1 MCSPHIKII
10 TAGCFLLWS
19 SLAQCLD
26 TTQEEKVCSDI
37 GFKKKTPAYGECVLE
52 LAEGRKALEEK
63 HKAKSASTPQLSY
76 KSSPARV
83 GSNSIWDLRML
94 AEASASFT
102 YLKRAD
108 ETIYET
114 IQTEDVQSV
123 VAVANALGKSSG
135 IAPTLLLRESSEI
148 NAGATFDKEGR
159 PLIIINKPMMD
170 LIKDDPDMASALIG
184 HEMAH
189 LYLKHP
195 GATAGTSA
203 AGALLGAIAG
213 IALEVVTQ
221 RKLGVANLGIQGG
234 SLIGTAFSTSF
245 TREQEREADKLGF
258 QWAKQNGYDSN
269 GAVRLFE
276 VLEKK
281 SGNSPIPFF
290 QSHPNPSER
299 MKNARQ
305 VVHEK

>member
-1 MCSPHIKII
+1 
-10 TAGCFLLWS
+10 
-19 SLAQCLD
+19 
-26 TTQEEKVCSDI
+26 
-37 GFKKKTPAYGECVLE
+37 
-52 LAEGRKALEEK
+52 
-63 HKAKSASTPQLSY
+63 
-76 KSSPARV
+76 
-83 GSNSIWDLRML
+83 ML